1 MNLCARL
8 FAVVMTV
15 LAGLAPA
22 PVHAATD
29 QANDIPGVLLVG
41 SSAKSSVGG
50 NTFDQ
55 VWRIEVA
62 APRVLSIRL
71 DPLEP
76 GAELGLYVL
85 VNGIRSLQD
94 EFFDL
99 YTLKSSALPGGVQ
112 RVTTAVNP
120 GTYFI
125 NVNGRNAD
133 RAYKFSLTV
142 SLVPDP
148 TPPIASLAVAGG
160 KSVIATALTTA
171 TISARDA
178 LSGVSSYRM
187 RVAGQDWSQWTE
199 VETVSVLSLIIPL
212 QLPEISGLQRVDLE
226 TRNSLGLV
234 SDLASDS
241 VTLDLVAPR
250 ATRLSPSSTDGIT
263 TVAKPVVSYQF
274 SEPMVSATWLA
285 GGVSVAFADGQPVAG
300 KLTYDSKLRRGSWV
314 PTSNLPVGSTIV
326 ITGGS
331 PTDVAGNMVEIEP
344 FSLTYL
350 APTKLV
356 AAVTSGK
363 PFIDVP
369 LNLRVLSTGIQAG
382 ATVWLEHYVGTEWVG
397 YRSTTLTS
405 TGGRVN
411 MPVPESGRYR
421 WRYQS
426 DGLRKEAISSEFTL
440 AARPRLVLTGLS
452 TSSTRSVVRGRVV
465 TIAGIANPVS
475 TPVNL
480 TLYSCNSSFS
490 TCTPR
495 ETTPLVPGEGGQFSL
510 VWTPAKGYWAWGVK
524 SAATDD
530 YAAGSSPLYRFRAP

>member
-1 MNLCARL
+1 MVLAL
-8 FAVVMTV
+8 

-22 PVHAATD
+22 PVNATTD
-29 QANDIPGVLLVG
+29 QADDIPGVLLIG
-41 SSAKSSVGG
+41 GSAKSSVGG
-50 NTFDQ
+50 NTFNQ
-55 VWRIEVA
+55 VWRIEVV

-71 DPLEP
+71 DPLET
-76 GAELGLYVL
+76 GAELGLYLL
-85 VNGIRSLQD
+85 VNGIGSLQD

-133 RAYKFSLTV
+133 RAYEFSLSV

-148 TPPIASLAVAGG
+148 TPPITSLTVAGG
-160 KSVIATALTTA
+160 KSVIANTLTTA

-187 RVAGQDWSQWTE
+187 RVSGQEWSQWVA
-199 VETVSVLSLIIPL
+199 VETVTALNITIPL
-212 QLPEISGLQRVDLE
+212 QVLEISGLQRVDLE

-234 SDLASDS
+234 SDLASDA

-250 ATRLSPSSTDGIT
+250 ATRISPLGSDGIT
-263 TVAKPVVSYQF
+263 TIAKPLVMYQF
-274 SEPMVSATWLA
+274 SEPMDGATWVA
-285 GGVSVAFADGQPVAG
+285 GGLAIATSDGQPVAG
-300 KLTYDSKLRRGSWV
+300 KFTYDTKLRRGSWV
-314 PTSNLPVGSTIV
+314 PTAKLPLGSTIV
-326 ITGGS
+326 VSGGS
-331 PTDVAGNMVEIEP
+331 PTDLAGNKAVIEP
-344 FSLTYL
+344 LSLTYL
-350 APTKLV
+350 ARTKLAA
-356 AAVTSGK
+356 AAVSGK
-363 PFIDVP
+363 PFIDAP
-369 LNLRVLSTGIQAG
+369 LNLRVTSTGIPAG
-382 ATVWLEHYVGTEWVG
+382 ATVWLEHYVDSEWVG

-426 DGLRKEAISSEFTL
+426 DGLREEAISSEFTI
-440 AARPRLVLTGLS
+440 AVRPRVVLTGQA
-452 TSSTRSVVRGRVV
+452 TSSTRSVVRGRAV
-465 TIAGIANPVS
+465 TIAGVANPVS

-490 TCTPR
+490 SCTPR
-495 ETTPLVPGEGGQFSL
+495 ETTPLLPGADGSFSL
-510 VWTPAKGYWAWGVK
+510 TWTPAKGYWAWGVK
-524 SAATDD
+524 STAT
-530 YAAGSSPLYRFRAP
+530 AEFSAGSSPLYRFRAP